1 MRCYNCFRPN
11 EFCLCSFATP
21 PIETGVKFI
30 FLMHPKEAKRQRT
43 GTGRLAHLCL
53 ADSEILQGLEFSQNA
68 RLCDLLGDERFLPVL
83 MYPGSDALNVNDEHF
98 RKLLLQEHSEKNPT
112 RADESRAA
120 QFSCTEKN
128 ASNTMCARKIL
139 MPIIIDATWF
149 CSRKIIEHNEFLL
162 RLTKLSFVNTYSSI
176 FTFKHEP
183 RPECVSTIE
192 TCYYLIK
199 ELQEAKIVAHTV
211 NAEPL
216 MAIFKKLIS
225 DQLRA
230 ENERVQGLRP
240 STHGYDWK
248 YNKIREIPSF

>member
-1 MRCYNCFRPN
+1 MRCYKCFRPK

-21 PIETGVKFI
+21 PIESGVKFI

-43 GTGRLAHLCL
+43 GTGRLAHICL
-53 ADSEILQGLEFSQNA
+53 ADSEILQGLEFSENA
-68 RLCDLLGDERFLPVL
+68 RLRELLENEKFLPVL
-83 MYPGSDALNVNDEHF
+83 MYPGNDAWNVNDENF
-98 RKLLLQEHSEKNPT
+98 VTLFSSEKCEEN
-112 RADESRAA
+112 
-120 QFSCTEKN
+120 QNEKN
-128 ASNTMCARKIL
+128 HELHGQKIL

-162 RLTKLSFVNTYSSI
+162 ALPKLSFAKNYSSI

-183 RPECVSTIE
+183 RPEYVSTIE

-199 ELQEAKIVAHTV
+199 ELQAAKIVAQSV
-211 NAEPL
+211 NPEPL

-230 ENERVQGLRP
+230 ENERIQGLRP

-248 YNKIREIPSF
+248 YNKIREIPHF

>member
-1 MRCYNCFRPN
+1 MRCYKCFRPK
-11 EFCLCSFATP
+11 EFCLCSFAAP
-21 PIETGVKFI
+21 QIESGVKFI

-43 GTGRLAHLCL
+43 GTGRLAHICL
-53 ADSEILQGLEFSQNA
+53 ADSEILQGLEFSENA
-68 RLCDLLGDERFLPVL
+68 RLRELLGDEKFLPVL
-83 MYPGSDALNVNDEHF
+83 MYPGNDAWSVNDENF
-98 RKLLLQEHSEKNPT
+98 VKLLSSENREKNQNEKNC
-112 RADESRAA
+112 ESR
-120 QFSCTEKN
+120 E
-128 ASNTMCARKIL
+128 RKIL

-162 RLTKLSFVNTYSSI
+162 ALPRLLFAQNYSSI

-199 ELQEAKIVAHTV
+199 ELQAAKIVAQSV
-211 NAEPL
+211 NPEPL
-216 MAIFKKLIS
+216 MAIFKRLIS

-248 YNKIREIPSF
+248 YNKIREIPNF

>member
-1 MRCYNCFRPN
+1 MRCYKCFRPK
-11 EFCLCSFATP
+11 EFCLCSFSTP
-21 PIETGVKFI
+21 QIESGIKFI

-43 GTGRLAHLCL
+43 GTGRLAHICL
-53 ADSEILQGLEFSQNA
+53 ADSEILQGLEFSENA
-68 RLCDLLGDERFLPVL
+68 RLRELLKNKKFFPVL
-83 MYPGSDALNVNDEHF
+83 MYPGNDSWNVNDENF
-98 RKLLLQEHSEKNPT
+98 AKLFLPKNCEEYQNEKKFKLC
-112 RADESRAA
+112 E
-120 QFSCTEKN
+120 Q
-128 ASNTMCARKIL
+128 KIL

-149 CSRKIIEHNEFLL
+149 CSRKIIEHNKFLL
-162 RLTKLSFVNTYSSI
+162 ALPKLSFAKNYSSI

-199 ELQEAKIVAHTV
+199 ELQEAKIVSQSV
-211 NAEPL
+211 NPEPL
-216 MAIFKKLIS
+216 MAIFKRLIS

-248 YNKIREIPSF
+248 YNKIREIPDF

>member
-1 MRCYNCFRPN
+1 MRCYKCFRPK
-11 EFCLCSFATP
+11 EFCLCDFAST

-43 GTGRLAHLCL
+43 GTGRLAHICL

-68 RLCDLLGDERFLPVL
+68 RLLELLDNEKYFPVL
-83 MYPGSDALNVNDEHF
+83 MYPGSDALTVYDENF
-98 RKLLLQEHSEKNPT
+98 ARLLSAKNSEENQNAKIADGVSHS
-112 RADESRAA
+112 
-120 QFSCTEKN
+120 
-128 ASNTMCARKIL
+128 RKIL
-139 MPIIIDATWF
+139 MPLIIDATWF

-162 RLTKLSFVNTYSSI
+162 RLPKLSFAENYSSI

-199 ELQEAKIVAHTV
+199 ELQKAKIIASDID
-211 NAEPL
+211 AEPL

-230 ENERVQGLRP
+230 ENERIQGLRP

>member
-1 MRCYNCFRPN
+1 MRCYKCFRPK
-11 EFCLCSFATP
+11 EFCLCSFAAP
-21 PIETGVKFI
+21 QIESGVKFI

-43 GTGRLAHLCL
+43 GTGRLAHICL
-53 ADSEILQGLEFSQNA
+53 ADSEILQGLEFSENA
-68 RLCDLLGDERFLPVL
+68 RLRELLGDEKFLPVL
-83 MYPGSDALNVNDEHF
+83 MYPGNDAWSVNDENF
-98 RKLLLQEHSEKNPT
+98 VKLLSSENREKNQNEKNC
-112 RADESRAA
+112 ESRE
-120 QFSCTEKN
+120 Q
-128 ASNTMCARKIL
+128 KIL

-162 RLTKLSFVNTYSSI
+162 ALPKLSFAQNYSSI

-199 ELQEAKIVAHTV
+199 ELQAAKIVAQSV
-211 NAEPL
+211 NPEPL

-248 YNKIREIPSF
+248 YNKIREIPNF

>member
-1 MRCYNCFRPN
+1 MRCYKCFRPK

-21 PIETGVKFI
+21 QIDAGVKFI

-43 GTGRLAHLCL
+43 GTGRLAHICL
-53 ADSEILQGLEFSQNA
+53 ANSEILQGLEFSKNA
-68 RLCDLLGDERFLPVL
+68 RLFDLLGDEKFLPVL
-83 MYPGSDALNVNDEHF
+83 MYPGNDAWNVNNENF
-98 RKLLLQEHSEKNPT
+98 VKLLSSKNSEEN
-112 RADESRAA
+112 
-120 QFSCTEKN
+120 QNEKTS
-128 ASNTMCARKIL
+128 ANTICARKTL

-162 RLTKLSFVNTYSSI
+162 RLPKLSFAKNYSSI

-199 ELQEAKIVAHTV
+199 ELQTAKIVAQNV
-211 NAEPL
+211 DAEPL
-216 MAIFKKLIS
+216 MTIFKKLIS

-248 YNKIREIPSF
+248 YNKIREIPNF